1 MASFRV
7 RYFLFILVLL
17 LVACSRQPS
26 ITGEWKL
33 AELKLM
39 DQMSRSAVTIRVSHP
54 DTARKQLRSL
64 FYERLPSGEKAG
76 EIESEIDGMLE
87 AAQKAGLRLSS
98 NREFGLDSYGFI
110 VPKDVPGWHFGD
122 RLLGDWDLN
131 KDTLSLSI
139 GDEEIH
145 YAFRFIVLEKT
156 GTTLKLRE
164 LYGSAADPE
173 NAIFGNEVTFTRK

>member
-7 RYFLFILVLL
+7 RYSLFILVLL
-17 LVACSRQPS
+17 LGACSRQPS

-54 DTARKQLRSL
+54 GTARKQLRSL

-98 NREFGLDSYGFI
+98 NREFGMDSYGFI
-110 VPKDVPGWHFGD
+110 VPKEVPGWHFGD
-122 RLLGDWDLN
+122 RLLGDWDLK
-131 KDTLSLSI
+131 KDTLLLSI
-139 GDEEIH
+139 GDEEIA
-145 YAFRFIVLEKT
+145 YTFYFLILEKT
-156 GTTLKLRE
+156 AQTLKLRE
-164 LYGSAADPE
+164 LHGSTGDPA
-173 NAIFGNEVTFTRK
+173 NAIAGNEMTFSRK